1 MHFPSALTRGTYYLT
16 IIFAPLFVIAHAAF
30 WLRNGFGGGM
40 ILLIAMAIVYCYGA
54 LRAWLRVT
62 RKTELISTAAIRESP
77 IIASLLVFANLLGT
91 AVCFVTTSVLFD
103 PRLPTSDAG
112 GPLAM
117 FIFLTLVLY
126 GFALITAE
134 WVLMGLSF
142 EDARPGNRARSR

>member
-1 MHFPSALTRGTYYLT
+1 MHFPSTVTRGTYYLT

-30 WLRNGFGGGM
+30 WLRNGFGSGM
-40 ILLIAMAIVYCYGA
+40 MFLIAVAAIYCDGA
-54 LRAWLRVT
+54 LRAWRRVA
-62 RKTELISTAAIRESP
+62 RRTELLSTAAIRESP

-91 AVCFVTTSVLFD
+91 AACYVATSVLFD
-103 PRLPTSDAG
+103 PRLPTSDVG

-134 WVLMGLSF
+134 WVLMGLTF
-142 EDARPGNRARSR
+142 ENARPGNRARPR